1 MLDYSELLKTF
12 QDRIKLFIAEVE
24 MQEKHIRGLI
34 EDEKDESNK
43 LDSNT
48 LKTGPDPLNEY
59 AEEISQKF
67 NTLKILI
74 KELKDEELSNEKE
87 FRENKDS
94 IIQKFSDL
102 MGIGIEKSEPN
113 ENSYK
118 SIIDDVIGKV
128 GEGKF
133 KMEYVNEFKKHNEN
147 FMKRNEKF
155 LANIR
160 SKIDSDRPPTENEI
174 KEGISVP
181 HDSVVIFMKHPEND
195 KIINKIMPIKAMK
208 NFSMTDI
215 ISDKI
220 YEVET
225 GLDFLVNET
234 TKEDKYWD
242 DLFRHKN
249 VISADNDYV
258 TGEDDDAGE
267 NPGKMKTQTLYLAK
281 FPEKK
286 NDP

>member
-1 MLDYSELLKTF
+1 

-181 HDSVVIFMKHPEND
+181 HDSVVIFMKH
-195 KIINKIMPIKAMK
+195 
-208 NFSMTDI
+208 
-215 ISDKI
+215 
-220 YEVET
+220 
-225 GLDFLVNET
+225 
-234 TKEDKYWD
+234 
-242 DLFRHKN
+242 
-249 VISADNDYV
+249 
-258 TGEDDDAGE
+258 
-267 NPGKMKTQTLYLAK
+267 
-281 FPEKK
+281 
-286 NDP
+286 